1 MPMFGCSQRAY
12 HRVLP
17 HRGIFSRGRSRGA
30 KCGWDFRILEVNV
43 GFLKMSNF
51 GRGQNVGGILPNFSN
66 RVGGILA
73 KLIPNVVY

>member
-1 MPMFGCSQRAY
+1 M
-12 HRVLP
+12 
-17 HRGIFSRGRSRGA
+17 
-30 KCGWDFRILEVNV
+30 